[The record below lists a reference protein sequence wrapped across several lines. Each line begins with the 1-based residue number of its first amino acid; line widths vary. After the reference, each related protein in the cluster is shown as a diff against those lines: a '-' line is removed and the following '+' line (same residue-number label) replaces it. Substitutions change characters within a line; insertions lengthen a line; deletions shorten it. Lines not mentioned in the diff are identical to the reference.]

1 MNAKASPQSR
11 PTLLKK
17 YKILRNKVTSR
28 LRSDSIK
35 LNEERINEAKN
46 ESEMWNIVK
55 DVTNPRKEKEWI
67 LNSDSGQTTN
77 EQEISDTFNKYFNTK
92 IRDLKSGIDQNLVG
106 DPLTKLEKK
115 MKDSNLSFD
124 LKKVNQKVVEKP

>member
-11 PTLLKK
+11 PTLPKK